1 MRAVPKLVSALLLLA
16 SASSA
21 QAFGPLGHQTVGG
34 IADQLLRGGAAA
46 ARVRSILGSNLQT
59 AAVWADCAKGVGQAR
74 PGAPFAYDGS
84 GPYPE
89 CTYYENPASQA
100 AMEAFVRR
108 NATHCYAN
116 SSDEVCRHKAYHYT
130 DVATTQPRYARGLV
144 GTSDHDLVAAIR
156 ACVAVLR
163 GEAVPAPFNLASKK
177 EALRL
182 LSHYLGD
189 LHQPMHV
196 LSVYLD
202 AAGQVV
208 DPDAGVFDPKTS
220 TKGANTI
227 WLKGAKLHALWDGV
241 PGRLATRLLAGE
253 GAAAAA
259 QVPATPGGLE
269 SWPEAWATDTLLAG
283 RTALSAL
290 SFAPREA
297 TGVWKATAP
306 ADYKASREALQREQ
320 MIKAGARLA
329 ALLRAIWP

>member
-1 MRAVPKLVSALLLLA
+1 MRPKHCLILLPLLLLA
-16 SASSA
+16 ALPA
-21 QAFGPLGHQTVGG
+21 GAFGPLGHQTVGG
-34 IADQLLRGGAAA
+34 IADQLLRGSPAAV
-46 ARVRSILGSNLQT
+46 RVRSILGSNLQT
-59 AAVWADCAKGVGQAR
+59 AAVWADCAKGVGQAK
-74 PGAPFAYDGS
+74 PGAPFVYDGS

-116 SSDEVCRHKAYHYT
+116 SSDEVCRHKSYHYT
-130 DVATTQPRYARGLV
+130 DVATTQTRYARGLV
-144 GTSDHDLVAAIR
+144 GTSDHDLVAAIQ

-163 GEAVPAPFNLASKK
+163 GEAAAAPFHIASKK

-202 AAGQVV
+202 ASGQVLN
-208 DPDAGVFDPKTS
+208 PDAGVFDPKSS

-227 WLKGAKLHALWDGV
+227 LLKGSKLHALWDGV
-241 PGRLATRLLAGE
+241 PGSLATRLLAGE

-259 QVPATPGGLE
+259 QVTATPGSPQ

-283 RTALSAL
+283 QPTLSVL
-290 SFAPREA
+290 SFAPRDA

-306 ADYKASREALQREQ
+306 ADYKARREALQREQ
-320 MIKAGARLA
+320 MIKAGVRLA
-329 ALLRAIWP
+329 ELLRAIWP